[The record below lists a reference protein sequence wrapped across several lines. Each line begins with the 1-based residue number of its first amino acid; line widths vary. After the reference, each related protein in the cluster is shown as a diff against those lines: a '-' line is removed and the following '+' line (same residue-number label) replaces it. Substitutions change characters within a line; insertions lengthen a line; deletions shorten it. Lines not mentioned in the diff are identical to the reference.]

1 MSYTIKYNN
10 LDKSESLDLFI
21 EKKVN
26 KITKFS
32 WVEDIKF
39 ELSKNEINLFVC
51 KISAFVP
58 KHGDVRSESTNS
70 DILVSITDSIQKMV
84 DLLVTIKEK
93 RISH

>member
-10 LDKSESLDLFI
+10 LDKSDSIDLFI
-21 EKKVN
+21 EKKVS

-51 KISAFVP
+51 KISAFIP
-58 KHGDVRSESTNS
+58 KHGDIRCETTNS
-70 DILVSITDSIQKMV
+70 DILVSITDSIQKTV

-93 RISH
+93 RTSH